1 MNPRSI
7 PWPAR
12 RGPSDLLGAD
22 EDYNIRTIRI
32 GRRQEVV
39 VVVERQGRRVVSA
52 SLSLVRWM
60 HGHVPRHQLSPEQ
73 VALVEWFDEYNKSD
87 REIGTVIG

>member
-1 MNPRSI
+1 M
-7 PWPAR
+7 
-12 RGPSDLLGAD
+12 
-22 EDYNIRTIRI
+22 YTIRTIRV

-60 HGHVPRHQLSPEQ
+60 HGCVPRRQLSPEQ
-73 VALVEWFDEYNKSD
+73 VALVTWYEEHAD
-87 REIGTVIG
+87 REPAVDG